1 MLRLNVFHSIAE
13 LREWRQSL
21 TGTVGFAPTMGNLHD
36 GHIACL
42 KTAQRSAN
50 HSVVSIFVNPTQFA
64 PTDDFTKY
72 PRTLDDDLRLLK
84 KEGCSAVFVPSV
96 EEMYPAGAS
105 TKVIAGSMAQG
116 LEGDFRPGHF
126 DGVAT
131 VCLKLFQIVEPAVVA
146 FGCKDLQ
153 QMRVIQ
159 QMIRDFNMPIHLE
172 EVPTT
177 REVSGLALSSR
188 NRYLTPDAKVQASQL
203 NQGLQ
208 DTLRQVLAGTSPDV
222 AEAKTT
228 ADLEE
233 HGWDVDYIAIR
244 DAVTFQAITPQT
256 TEVAILGA
264 ARLHGVRLIDNITA
278 IRS

>member
-1 MLRLNVFHSIAE
+1 MNVLHSIAE
-13 LREWRQSL
+13 LRAWRESL
-21 TGTVGFAPTMGNLHD
+21 KGSVGFAPTMGNLHD

-42 KTAQRSAN
+42 KSAQLATN

-64 PTDDFTKY
+64 PTDDFAKY
-72 PRTLDDDLRLLK
+72 PRTLDDDLKLLAK
-84 KEGCSAVFVPSV
+84 NGCDAVFVPSV
-96 EEMYPAGAS
+96 DEMYPSGAS
-105 TKVIAGSMAQG
+105 TKVIAGSMGQG

-177 REVSGLALSSR
+177 REASGLALSSR
-188 NRYLTPDAKVQASQL
+188 NRYLTPDAKVQASEL

-208 DTLRQVLAGTSPDV
+208 NTLRQVMAGTSPAA

-233 HGWDVDYIAIR
+233 HGWAVDYIAVR
-244 DAVTFQAITPQT
+244 DAVTFQAITPET
-256 TEVAILGA
+256 TEVAVLGA

-278 IRS
+278 TRN

>member
-1 MLRLNVFHSIAE
+1 MNIFHTIGE
-13 LREWRQSL
+13 LRAWRRSL

-42 KTAQRSAN
+42 HAAQLGTN

-64 PTDDFTKY
+64 PTDDFAKY
-72 PRTLDDDLRLLK
+72 PRTLDDDLKLL
-84 KEGCSAVFVPSV
+84 EANGCDAVFVPSV
-96 EEMYPAGAS
+96 DEMYPRCAS

-159 QMIRDFNMPIHLE
+159 QLINDFNMPIRLE
-172 EVPTT
+172 AVPTT
-177 REVSGLALSSR
+177 REASGLALSSR
-188 NRYLTPDAKVQASQL
+188 NRYLTPGAKVQASQL
-203 NQGLQ
+203 YRGLQ
-208 DTLRQVLAGTSPDV
+208 NTLQLVLDGTPPDE
-222 AEAKTT
+222 AEAT
-228 ADLEE
+228 ATAALEE
-233 HGWDVDYIAIR
+233 HGWAVDYIAVR
-244 DAVTFQAITPQT
+244 DAVTFQTITPET
-256 TEVAILGA
+256 TELAVLGA

-278 IRS
+278 IQS

>member
-1 MLRLNVFHSIAE
+1 MNVFHTIAE
-13 LREWRQSL
+13 LRAWRESL
-21 TGTVGFAPTMGNLHD
+21 TGSVGFAPTMGNLHD

-42 KTAQRSAN
+42 KRALLATN

-64 PTDDFTKY
+64 PTDDFAKY
-72 PRTLDDDLRLLK
+72 PRTLDDDLKLLA
-84 KEGCSAVFVPSV
+84 ENGCEAVFVPSV
-96 EEMYPAGAS
+96 DEMYPSGAS
-105 TKVIAGSMAQG
+105 TRVIAGSMAQG

-177 REVSGLALSSR
+177 REASGLALSSR
-188 NRYLTPDAKVQASQL
+188 NRYLTPDAKVQASEL

-208 DTLRQVLAGTSPDV
+208 NTLRQVMAGTSPDA
-222 AEAKTT
+222 AEAKTI

-233 HGWDVDYIAIR
+233 HGWAIDYIAVR
-244 DAVTFQAITPQT
+244 DAVTFQAITPET
-256 TEVAILGA
+256 TEVAVLGA

-278 IRS
+278 TRN

>member
-1 MLRLNVFHSIAE
+1 MNVFHTIAE
-13 LREWRQSL
+13 LREWRRSL
-21 TGTVGFAPTMGNLHD
+21 TGTVGFAPTMGNLHR

-64 PTDDFTKY
+64 PTDDFAKY
-72 PRTLDDDLRLLK
+72 PRTLDHDLNILK
-84 KEGCSAVFVPSV
+84 ANGCNAVFVPSV
-96 EEMYPAGAS
+96 DEMYPSGAS
-105 TKVIAGSMAQG
+105 TKVIAGSMANG

-159 QMIRDFNMPIHLE
+159 QLINDFNMPIYLE

-177 REVSGLALSSR
+177 REKSGLALSSR
-188 NRYLTPDAKVQASQL
+188 NRYLTPDGKFQASQL
-203 NQGLQ
+203 YRAL
-208 DTLRQVLAGTSPDV
+208 DV
-222 AEAKTT
+222 AHILLSAGDSANEIETLTKGFLEA
-228 ADLEE
+228 D
-233 HGWDVDYIAIR
+233 GWEVDYLAIR
-244 DAVTFQAITPQT
+244 DGATLGQLTPDT
-256 TEVAILGA
+256 VCIASLGA
-264 ARLHGVRLIDNITA
+264 AKLHGVRLIDNITRM
-278 IRS
+278 RS

>member
-1 MLRLNVFHSIAE
+1 MNVFHTIAE
-13 LREWRQSL
+13 LRAWRVSL
-21 TGTVGFAPTMGNLHD
+21 TGSVGFAPTMGNLHD

-42 KTAQRSAN
+42 KRAQVATN

-64 PTDDFTKY
+64 PTDDFAKY
-72 PRTLDDDLRLLK
+72 PRTLDDDIKLLD
-84 KEGCSAVFVPSV
+84 ENGCDAVFVPSV
-96 EEMYPAGAS
+96 DEMYPSGAS
-105 TKVIAGSMAQG
+105 TRVIAGSMAQG
-116 LEGDFRPGHF
+116 LEGDFRPRHF

-177 REVSGLALSSR
+177 REASGLALSSR
-188 NRYLTPDAKVQASQL
+188 NRYLTPDAKVQASEL

-208 DTLRQVLAGTSPDV
+208 NTLRQVMAGTSPV
-222 AEAKTT
+222 AAEAKTT
-228 ADLEE
+228 ADLGER
-233 HGWDVDYIAIR
+233 GWAVDYIAVR
-244 DAVTFQAITPQT
+244 DAVTFQAITPET
-256 TEVAILGA
+256 TEVAVLGA

-278 IRS
+278 IRN

>member
-1 MLRLNVFHSIAE
+1 
-13 LREWRQSL
+13 
-21 TGTVGFAPTMGNLHD
+21 MGNLHD

-42 KTAQRSAN
+42 KRAQVATN

-64 PTDDFTKY
+64 PTDDFAKY
-72 PRTLDDDLRLLK
+72 PRTLDDDLKLLAK
-84 KEGCSAVFVPSV
+84 NGCDAVFVPSV
-96 EEMYPAGAS
+96 DEMYPSGAS

-116 LEGDFRPGHF
+116 LEGDFRPAHF

-177 REVSGLALSSR
+177 REASGLALSSR
-188 NRYLTPDAKVQASQL
+188 NRYLTPDAKVQASEL

-208 DTLRQVLAGTSPDV
+208 NTLRQVMAGISPDA
-222 AEAKTT
+222 AEAKTI

-233 HGWDVDYIAIR
+233 HGWVIDYIAVR
-244 DAVTFQAITPQT
+244 DAVTFQAITPET
-256 TEVAILGA
+256 TEVAVLGA

-278 IRS
+278 IRN

>member
-1 MLRLNVFHSIAE
+1 VNVFHTIAE
-13 LREWRQSL
+13 LRAWRESL
-21 TGTVGFAPTMGNLHD
+21 KGSVGFAPTMGNLHD

-42 KTAQRSAN
+42 KRAQLATN

-64 PTDDFTKY
+64 PTDDFVKY
-72 PRTLDDDLRLLK
+72 PRTLDDDLKLLD
-84 KEGCSAVFVPSV
+84 ENGCDAVFVPSV
-96 EEMYPAGAS
+96 DEMYPSGAS
-105 TKVIAGSMAQG
+105 TRVIAGSMAQG

-177 REVSGLALSSR
+177 REASGLALSSR
-188 NRYLTPDAKVQASQL
+188 NRYLTPDAKVQASEL
-203 NQGLQ
+203 NQVLQ
-208 DTLRQVLAGTSPDV
+208 NTLRQVMAGTSQDA

-233 HGWDVDYIAIR
+233 RGWAVDYIAVR
-244 DAVTFQAITPQT
+244 DAVTFQAITPET
-256 TEVAILGA
+256 TEVAVLGA

-278 IRS
+278 TRN

>member
-1 MLRLNVFHSIAE
+1 MNVLHTIAE
-13 LREWRQSL
+13 LRAWRVSL
-21 TGTVGFAPTMGNLHD
+21 TGSVGFAPTMGNLHD

-42 KTAQRSAN
+42 KRAQLATN

-64 PTDDFTKY
+64 PTDDFAKY
-72 PRTLDDDLRLLK
+72 PRTLDDDIKLLD
-84 KEGCSAVFVPSV
+84 ENGCDAVFVPTV
-96 EEMYPAGAS
+96 DEMYPSGAS

-177 REVSGLALSSR
+177 REASGLALSSR
-188 NRYLTPDAKVQASQL
+188 NRYLTPDAKVQASEL
-203 NQGLQ
+203 NQVLQ
-208 DTLRQVLAGTSPDV
+208 NTLRQVMAGTSPV
-222 AEAKTT
+222 AAEAKTT
-228 ADLEE
+228 ADLGER
-233 HGWDVDYIAIR
+233 GWAVDYIAVR
-244 DAVTFQAITPQT
+244 DAVTFQAITPET
-256 TEVAILGA
+256 TEVAVLGA

-278 IRS
+278 IRN

>member
-1 MLRLNVFHSIAE
+1 VNVFHTIAE
-13 LREWRQSL
+13 LRAWRESV
-21 TGTVGFAPTMGNLHD
+21 TGSVGFAPTMGNLHD

-42 KTAQRSAN
+42 KRAQLATN

-64 PTDDFTKY
+64 PTDDFAKY
-72 PRTLDDDLRLLK
+72 PRTLDDDLKLLAK
-84 KEGCSAVFVPSV
+84 NGCDAGFVPSV
-96 EEMYPAGAS
+96 DEMYPSGAS
-105 TKVIAGSMAQG
+105 TRVIAGSMAQG

-177 REVSGLALSSR
+177 REASGLALSSR
-188 NRYLTPDAKVQASQL
+188 NRYLTPDAKVQASNL
-203 NQGLQ
+203 NQGLHN
-208 DTLRQVLAGTSPDV
+208 TLRQVMAGTSPDA

-233 HGWDVDYIAIR
+233 HGWAVDYIAVL
-244 DAVTFQAITPQT
+244 DAVTFQAITPET
-256 TEVAILGA
+256 TEVAVLGA

-278 IRS
+278 TRN

>member
-1 MLRLNVFHSIAE
+1 MNVFHTIAE
-13 LREWRQSL
+13 LRAWRESL
-21 TGTVGFAPTMGNLHD
+21 KGSVGFAPTMGNLHD

-42 KTAQRSAN
+42 KRAQLATN

-64 PTDDFTKY
+64 PTDDFAKY
-72 PRTLDDDLRLLK
+72 PRTLDDDLKLVA
-84 KEGCSAVFVPSV
+84 ENGCDAVFVPSV
-96 EEMYPAGAS
+96 DEIYPSGAS
-105 TKVIAGSMAQG
+105 TKVIAGSMANG

-172 EVPTT
+172 DVPTT
-177 REVSGLALSSR
+177 REASGLALSSR
-188 NRYLTPDAKVQASQL
+188 NRYLTPEAKVQASEL

-208 DTLRQVLAGTSPDV
+208 NTLRQVMAGTSPDA

-233 HGWDVDYIAIR
+233 HGWAVDYIAVR
-244 DAVTFQAITPQT
+244 DAVTFQAVTPET
-256 TEVAILGA
+256 TEVALLGA

-278 IRS
+278 VRS

>member
-1 MLRLNVFHSIAE
+1 MLRLNIFHTIAE
-13 LREWRQSL
+13 LRAWRRSL

-42 KTAQRSAN
+42 MTAQRSAN
-50 HSVVSIFVNPTQFA
+50 HTVVSIFVNPTQFA
-64 PTDDFTKY
+64 PTDDFAKY
-72 PRTLDDDLRLLK
+72 PRTLEDDLKLL
-84 KEGCSAVFVPSV
+84 EANGCDAVFVPSV
-96 EEMYPAGAS
+96 DEMYPRCAS

-153 QMRVIQ
+153 QMRVIE
-159 QMIRDFNMPIHLE
+159 QMIRDFNMPIHLDA
-172 EVPTT
+172 VPTF

-233 HGWDVDYIAIR
+233 HGWDVDYIAVR
-244 DAVTFQAITPQT
+244 DAVTFQNITPET
-256 TEVAILGA
+256 TEVAVLGA
-264 ARLHGVRLIDNITA
+264 ARLDGVRLIDNITS
-278 IRS
+278 IQG

>member
-1 MLRLNVFHSIAE
+1 MLRLNIFHTIAE
-13 LREWRQSL
+13 LREWRRSL

-64 PTDDFTKY
+64 PTDDFAKY
-72 PRTLDDDLRLLK
+72 PRTLDDDLKLLAAN
-84 KEGCSAVFVPSV
+84 GCDAVFVPSV
-96 EEMYPAGAS
+96 DEMYPRCAS

-131 VCLKLFQIVEPAVVA
+131 VCLKLFQIVEPANVA
-146 FGCKDLQ
+146 FGSKDLQ

-159 QMIRDFNMPIHLE
+159 QMIHDFNMPIHLDA
-172 EVPTT
+172 VPTC
-177 REVSGLALSSR
+177 REASGLALSSR
-188 NRYLTPDAKVQASQL
+188 NRYLTPEAKAKASEL

-208 DTLRQVLAGTSPDV
+208 DTLRQVAAGASPDE
-222 AEAKTT
+222 AESRTT
-228 ADLEE
+228 ANLKEQ
-233 HGWDVDYIAIR
+233 GWAVDYIAVR
-244 DAVTFQAITPQT
+244 DAVTLQAITHET
-256 TEVAILGA
+256 TEVVVLGA
-264 ARLHGVRLIDNITA
+264 ARLSGVRLIDNITA
-278 IRS
+278 LRN

>member
-1 MLRLNVFHSIAE
+1 MLRLNIFHTIAE
-13 LREWRQSL
+13 LREWRRSL

-64 PTDDFTKY
+64 PTDDFAKY
-72 PRTLDDDLRLLK
+72 PRTLDDDLKLLAAN
-84 KEGCSAVFVPSV
+84 GCDAVFVPSV
-96 EEMYPAGAS
+96 DEMYPRCAS

-131 VCLKLFQIVEPAVVA
+131 VCLKLFQIVEPANVA
-146 FGCKDLQ
+146 FGSKDLQ

-159 QMIRDFNMPIHLE
+159 QMIHDFNMPIHLDA
-172 EVPTT
+172 VPTC
-177 REVSGLALSSR
+177 REASGLALSSR
-188 NRYLTPDAKVQASQL
+188 NRYLTPEAKAKASEL

-208 DTLRQVLAGTSPDV
+208 DTLRQVAAGASPDE
-222 AEAKTT
+222 AESRTT
-228 ADLEE
+228 ANLKEQ
-233 HGWDVDYIAIR
+233 GWAVDYIAVR
-244 DAVTFQAITPQT
+244 DAVTLRAITHET
-256 TEVAILGA
+256 TEVAVLGA
-264 ARLHGVRLIDNITA
+264 ARLSGVRLIDNITA
-278 IRS
+278 LRN

>member
-1 MLRLNVFHSIAE
+1 MNIFHTIAE
-13 LREWRQSL
+13 LRAWRRSL

-42 KTAQRSAN
+42 HAAQLGTN

-64 PTDDFTKY
+64 PTDDFAKY
-72 PRTLDDDLRLLK
+72 PRTLEDDLKLLTAN
-84 KEGCSAVFVPSV
+84 GCDAVFVPSV
-96 EEMYPAGAS
+96 DEMYPRSAS

-159 QMIRDFNMPIHLE
+159 QLINDFNMPIRLE
-172 EVPTT
+172 AVPTT
-177 REVSGLALSSR
+177 REASGLALSSR

-208 DTLRQVLAGTSPDV
+208 DTLRQVIAGTSPAS

-228 ADLEE
+228 AVLEE
-233 HGWDVDYIAIR
+233 HGWDVDYIAVR
-244 DAVTFQAITPQT
+244 DAVTFQNITPET
-256 TEVAILGA
+256 TDVAVLGA
-264 ARLHGVRLIDNITA
+264 ARLSGVRLIDNISA

>member
-1 MLRLNVFHSIAE
+1 MNVFHTIAE
-13 LREWRQSL
+13 LRAWRESL
-21 TGTVGFAPTMGNLHD
+21 KGSVGFAPTMGNLHD

-42 KTAQRSAN
+42 KRAQLATN

-64 PTDDFTKY
+64 PTDDYAKY
-72 PRTLDDDLRLLK
+72 PRTLDDDLKLLD
-84 KEGCSAVFVPSV
+84 ENGCDAVFVPTV
-96 EEMYPAGAS
+96 DEMYPSGAS

-177 REVSGLALSSR
+177 REASGLALSSR
-188 NRYLTPDAKVQASQL
+188 NRYLTPDAKVQASEL

-208 DTLRQVLAGTSPDV
+208 NTLRQVMAGTLPDA

-228 ADLEE
+228 ADLKE
-233 HGWDVDYIAIR
+233 HCWAIDYIAVR
-244 DAVTFQAITPQT
+244 DAVTFQAITPET
-256 TEVAILGA
+256 TEVAVLGA

-278 IRS
+278 IRN

>member
-1 MLRLNVFHSIAE
+1 MLRLNIFHTIAE
-13 LREWRQSL
+13 LREWRRSL

-64 PTDDFTKY
+64 PTDDFAKY
-72 PRTLDDDLRLLK
+72 PRTLDDDLKLLAAN
-84 KEGCSAVFVPSV
+84 GCDAVFVPSV
-96 EEMYPAGAS
+96 DEMYPSGAS

-153 QMRVIQ
+153 QMRVIE
-159 QMIRDFNMPIHLE
+159 QMIRDFNMPINLDA
-172 EVPTT
+172 VPTF
-177 REVSGLALSSR
+177 REASGLALSSR
-188 NRYLTPDAKVQASQL
+188 NRYLTPEAKTKASEL

-208 DTLRQVLAGTSPDV
+208 DTLRQVAAGASPDE
-222 AEAKTT
+222 AEAKTN
-228 ADLEE
+228 AVLEE
-233 HGWDVDYIAIR
+233 HGWAVDYIAVR
-244 DAVTFQAITPQT
+244 DAVTLQAITHET
-256 TEVAILGA
+256 TEVAVLGA
-264 ARLHGVRLIDNITA
+264 ARLSGVRLIDNITA
-278 IRS
+278 LRN

>member
-1 MLRLNVFHSIAE
+1 MNVLHTIAE
-13 LREWRQSL
+13 LRAWRESV
-21 TGTVGFAPTMGNLHD
+21 TGSVGFAPTMGNLHD

-42 KTAQRSAN
+42 KRAQLATN
-50 HSVVSIFVNPTQFA
+50 HSVVSIFVNPKQFA
-64 PTDDFTKY
+64 PTDDFAKY
-72 PRTLDDDLRLLK
+72 PRTLDDDIKLLD
-84 KEGCSAVFVPSV
+84 ENGCDAVFVPSV
-96 EEMYPAGAS
+96 DEMYPSGAS
-105 TKVIAGSMAQG
+105 TRVIAGSMAQG
-116 LEGDFRPGHF
+116 LEGDFRPRHF

-177 REVSGLALSSR
+177 REASGLALSSR
-188 NRYLTPDAKVQASQL
+188 NRYLTPDAKFQASEL

-208 DTLRQVLAGTSPDV
+208 NTLRQVMAGISPDS
-222 AEAKTT
+222 AEAKTI

-233 HGWDVDYIAIR
+233 HGWAIDYIVVR
-244 DAVTFQAITPQT
+244 DAVTFQAITPET
-256 TEVAILGA
+256 TEVAVLGA

-278 IRS
+278 IRN

>member
-1 MLRLNVFHSIAE
+1 MNVFHTIAE
-13 LREWRQSL
+13 LRAWRVSL
-21 TGTVGFAPTMGNLHD
+21 TGSVGFAPTMGNLHD

-42 KTAQRSAN
+42 KRAQLATN

-64 PTDDFTKY
+64 PTDDFAKY
-72 PRTLDDDLRLLK
+72 PRTLDDDIKLLD
-84 KEGCSAVFVPSV
+84 ENGCDAVFVPSV
-96 EEMYPAGAS
+96 DEMYPSGAS
-105 TKVIAGSMAQG
+105 TRVIAGSMAQG

-177 REVSGLALSSR
+177 REASGLALSSR
-188 NRYLTPDAKVQASQL
+188 NRYLTPDAKVQASEL
-203 NQGLQ
+203 NQVLQ
-208 DTLRQVLAGTSPDV
+208 NTLRQVMAGTSPV
-222 AEAKTT
+222 AAEAKTT

-233 HGWDVDYIAIR
+233 HGWAIDYIAVR
-244 DAVTFQAITPQT
+244 DAVTFQAITPET
-256 TEVAILGA
+256 TEVAVLGA

-278 IRS
+278 IRN

>member
-42 KTAQRSAN
+42 KTAQRSTN

-64 PTDDFTKY
+64 PTDDFAKY
-72 PRTLDDDLRLLK
+72 PRTLDDDLKLLK
-84 KEGCSAVFVPSV
+84 ANGCDAVFVPSV

-116 LEGDFRPGHF
+116 LEGDFRPRHF

-203 NQGLQ
+203 YRGLQ
-208 DTLRQVLAGTSPDV
+208 DTLQLVLDGTPPDE
-222 AEAKTT
+222 AEVTT
-228 ADLEE
+228 TKLLEE
-233 HGWDVDYIAIR
+233 HGWTVDYLAIR
-244 DAVTFQAITPQT
+244 DGATLGQVTPESIAIAV
-256 TEVAILGA
+256 LGA
-264 ARLHGVRLIDNITA
+264 AKLNGVRLIDNITR
-278 IRS
+278 IRG

>member
-1 MLRLNVFHSIAE
+1 VNVFHTIAE
-13 LREWRQSL
+13 LRAWRESL
-21 TGTVGFAPTMGNLHD
+21 TGSVGFAPTMGNLHD

-42 KTAQRSAN
+42 KRAQLATN

-64 PTDDFTKY
+64 PTDDFAKY
-72 PRTLDDDLRLLK
+72 PRTLDDDLKLLA
-84 KEGCSAVFVPSV
+84 ENGCDAVFVPTV
-96 EEMYPAGAS
+96 DEMYPSGAS

-177 REVSGLALSSR
+177 REASGLALSSR
-188 NRYLTPDAKVQASQL
+188 NRYLTPDAKVQASEL

-208 DTLRQVLAGTSPDV
+208 NTLRQVMAGTSPDA

-228 ADLEE
+228 AYLGER
-233 HGWDVDYIAIR
+233 GWTIDYIAVR
-244 DAVTFQAITPQT
+244 DAVTFQAITPET
-256 TEVAILGA
+256 TEVAVLGA

-278 IRS
+278 TRN

>member
-1 MLRLNVFHSIAE
+1 VNVFHTIAE
-13 LREWRQSL
+13 LRAWRESL
-21 TGTVGFAPTMGNLHD
+21 KGSVGFAPTMGNLHD

-42 KTAQRSAN
+42 KRAQLATN

-64 PTDDFTKY
+64 PTDDFAKY
-72 PRTLDDDLRLLK
+72 PRTLDDDIKLLD
-84 KEGCSAVFVPSV
+84 ENGCDAVFVPSV
-96 EEMYPAGAS
+96 DEMYPSGAS
-105 TKVIAGSMAQG
+105 TRVIAGSMAQG

-177 REVSGLALSSR
+177 REASGLALSSR
-188 NRYLTPDAKVQASQL
+188 NRYLTPDAKVQASEL
-203 NQGLQ
+203 NQVLQ
-208 DTLRQVLAGTSPDV
+208 NTLRQVMAGTSQDA

-233 HGWDVDYIAIR
+233 RGWAVDYIAVR
-244 DAVTFQAITPQT
+244 DAVTFQAITPET
-256 TEVAILGA
+256 TEVAVLGA

-278 IRS
+278 IRN

>member
-1 MLRLNVFHSIAE
+1 MNVFHTIAE
-13 LREWRQSL
+13 LRAWRVSL
-21 TGTVGFAPTMGNLHD
+21 TGSVGFAPTMGNLHD

-42 KTAQRSAN
+42 KRAQLATN

-64 PTDDFTKY
+64 PTDDFAKY
-72 PRTLDDDLRLLK
+72 PRTLDDDIKLLD
-84 KEGCSAVFVPSV
+84 ENGCDAVFVPSV
-96 EEMYPAGAS
+96 DEMYPSGAS

-177 REVSGLALSSR
+177 REASGLALSSR
-188 NRYLTPDAKVQASQL
+188 NRYLTPDAKVQASEL

-208 DTLRQVLAGTSPDV
+208 NTLRQVMAGTSPV
-222 AEAKTT
+222 AAEAKTT
-228 ADLEE
+228 ADLGER
-233 HGWDVDYIAIR
+233 GWAVDYIAVR
-244 DAVTFQAITPQT
+244 DAVTFQAITPET
-256 TEVAILGA
+256 TEVAVLGA

-278 IRS
+278 TRN

>member
-1 MLRLNVFHSIAE
+1 MNVFHTIAE
-13 LREWRQSL
+13 LRAWRVSL
-21 TGTVGFAPTMGNLHD
+21 TGSVGFAPTMGNLHD

-42 KTAQRSAN
+42 KRAQLATN

-64 PTDDFTKY
+64 PTDDFAKY
-72 PRTLDDDLRLLK
+72 PRTLDDDIKLLD
-84 KEGCSAVFVPSV
+84 ENGCDAVFVPSV
-96 EEMYPAGAS
+96 DEMYPSGAS

-177 REVSGLALSSR
+177 REASGLALSSR
-188 NRYLTPDAKVQASQL
+188 NRYLTPDAKVQASEL
-203 NQGLQ
+203 NQVLQ
-208 DTLRQVLAGTSPDV
+208 NTLRQVMAGTSPV
-222 AEAKTT
+222 AAEAKTT
-228 ADLEE
+228 ADLGER
-233 HGWDVDYIAIR
+233 GWAVDYIAVR
-244 DAVTFQAITPQT
+244 DAVTFQAITPET
-256 TEVAILGA
+256 TEVAVLGA

-278 IRS
+278 TRN

>member
-1 MLRLNVFHSIAE
+1 LNIFHTIAE

-42 KTAQRSAN
+42 KTAQRSSN

-64 PTDDFTKY
+64 PTDDFAKY
-72 PRTLDDDLRLLK
+72 PRTLDDDLKLLAAN
-84 KEGCSAVFVPSV
+84 GCDAVFVPSV
-96 EEMYPAGAS
+96 DEMYPRCAS

-126 DGVAT
+126 DAVAT

-159 QMIRDFNMPIHLE
+159 QMIRDFNMPIHLDA
-172 EVPTT
+172 VPTF
-177 REVSGLALSSR
+177 REASGLALSSR
-188 NRYLTPDAKVQASQL
+188 NRYLTPDAKVKASQL
-203 NQGLQ
+203 YRGLQ
-208 DTLRQVLAGTSPDV
+208 DTLQLVLDGTPPNE
-222 AEAKTT
+222 AEAT
-228 ADLEE
+228 ATAALEK
-233 HGWDVDYIAIR
+233 HGWTVDYIAIR
-244 DAVTFQAITPQT
+244 DGATLGQLTPESIAIAV
-256 TEVAILGA
+256 LGA
-264 ARLHGVRLIDNITA
+264 AKLNGVRLIDNITR
-278 IRS
+278 IRG

>member
-1 MLRLNVFHSIAE
+1 MNIIHTIAE

-42 KTAQRSAN
+42 KTAQRSTN

-64 PTDDFTKY
+64 PTDDFAKY
-72 PRTLDDDLRLLK
+72 PRTLDDDLKLLAVN
-84 KEGCSAVFVPSV
+84 GCDAVFVPSV
-96 EEMYPAGAS
+96 DEMYPGDAS
-105 TKVIAGSMAQG
+105 TKVMAGSMALG

-153 QMRVIQ
+153 QMRVIE
-159 QMIRDFNMPIHLE
+159 QMIRDFNMPIHLDA
-172 EVPTT
+172 VPTY
-177 REVSGLALSSR
+177 REASGLALSSR
-188 NRYLTPDAKVQASQL
+188 NRYLTTAAKAKASEL

-208 DTLRQVLAGTSPDV
+208 DTLRQVVAGVSPDT
-222 AEAKTT
+222 AESKTL
-228 ADLEE
+228 AQLERQ
-233 HGWDVDYIAIR
+233 GWVVDYIAAR
-244 DAVTFQAITPQT
+244 DAVTLQAITHET
-256 TEVAILGA
+256 TDVAILGA
-264 ARLHGVRLIDNITA
+264 ARLSGVRLIDNITA
-278 IRS
+278 RRT

>member
-1 MLRLNVFHSIAE
+1 MNIFHTIAE
-13 LREWRQSL
+13 LRVWRRSII
-21 TGTVGFAPTMGNLHD
+21 GTVGFAPTMGNLHD

-42 KTAQRSAN
+42 KTAQRSTN

-105 TKVIAGSMAQG
+105 TKVIAGSMANG

-203 NQGLQ
+203 YRGLQ
-208 DTLRQVLAGTSPDV
+208 DTLQLVLDGTPPDV

-228 ADLEE
+228 AVLEE
-233 HGWDVDYIAIR
+233 HGWDVDYIAVR
-244 DAVTFQAITPQT
+244 DAATLGQVTPESIAIA
-256 TEVAILGA
+256 VLGA
-264 ARLHGVRLIDNITA
+264 AKLNGVRLIDNITR
-278 IRS
+278 IRG

>member
-1 MLRLNVFHSIAE
+1 MNIFHTIAE

-64 PTDDFTKY
+64 PTDDFAKY
-72 PRTLDDDLRLLK
+72 PRTLDDDLKLLAVN
-84 KEGCSAVFVPSV
+84 GCDAVFVPSV
-96 EEMYPAGAS
+96 DEMYPGDAS
-105 TKVIAGSMAQG
+105 TKVMAGSMALG

-153 QMRVIQ
+153 QMRVIE
-159 QMIRDFNMPIHLE
+159 QMIRDFNMPIHLDA
-172 EVPTT
+172 VPTY
-177 REVSGLALSSR
+177 REASGLALSSR
-188 NRYLTPDAKVQASQL
+188 NRYLTTAAKAKASEL

-208 DTLRQVLAGTSPDV
+208 DTLRQVVAGVSPDT
-222 AEAKTT
+222 AESKTL
-228 ADLEE
+228 AQLERQ
-233 HGWDVDYIAIR
+233 GWVVDYIAAR
-244 DAVTFQAITPQT
+244 DAVTLQAITHET
-256 TEVAILGA
+256 TDVAILGA
-264 ARLHGVRLIDNITA
+264 ARLSGVRLIDNITA
-278 IRS
+278 RRT

>member
-1 MLRLNVFHSIAE
+1 MLRLNIFHTIAE
-13 LREWRQSL
+13 LREWRRSL

-64 PTDDFTKY
+64 PTDDFAKY
-72 PRTLDDDLRLLK
+72 PRTLDDDLKLL
-84 KEGCSAVFVPSV
+84 EANGCDAVFVPSV
-96 EEMYPAGAS
+96 DEMYPRCAS

-153 QMRVIQ
+153 QMRVIE
-159 QMIRDFNMPIHLE
+159 QMIRDFNMPIHLDA
-172 EVPTT
+172 VPTF
-177 REVSGLALSSR
+177 REASGLALSSR
-188 NRYLTPDAKVQASQL
+188 NRYLTPEAKTKASEL

-208 DTLRQVLAGTSPDV
+208 DTLRQVAAGASPDE
-222 AEAKTT
+222 AEAKTN
-228 ADLEE
+228 AVLEE
-233 HGWDVDYIAIR
+233 HGWDVDYIAVR
-244 DAVTFQAITPQT
+244 DAVTFQAIMPET
-256 TEVAILGA
+256 TELAVLGA
-264 ARLHGVRLIDNITA
+264 ARLHSVRLIDNITA
-278 IRS
+278 IQS

>member
-1 MLRLNVFHSIAE
+1 VNVFHTIAE
-13 LREWRQSL
+13 LRAWRVSL
-21 TGTVGFAPTMGNLHD
+21 TGSVGFAPTMGNLHD

-42 KTAQRSAN
+42 KRAQLATN

-64 PTDDFTKY
+64 PTDDFAKY
-72 PRTLDDDLRLLK
+72 PRTLDDDLKLLD
-84 KEGCSAVFVPSV
+84 ENGCDAVFVPTV
-96 EEMYPAGAS
+96 DEMYPSGAS

-177 REVSGLALSSR
+177 REASGLALSSR
-188 NRYLTPDAKVQASQL
+188 NRYLTPDAKVQASEL
-203 NQGLQ
+203 NQVLQ
-208 DTLRQVLAGTSPDV
+208 NTLRQVMAGTSPV
-222 AEAKTT
+222 AAEAKTT
-228 ADLEE
+228 ADLGER
-233 HGWDVDYIAIR
+233 GWAVDYIAVR
-244 DAVTFQAITPQT
+244 DAVTFQAITPET
-256 TEVAILGA
+256 TEVAVLGA

-278 IRS
+278 TRN

>member
-1 MLRLNVFHSIAE
+1 MNVFHTIAE
-13 LREWRQSL
+13 LRAWRVSL
-21 TGTVGFAPTMGNLHD
+21 TGSVGFAPTMGNLHD

-42 KTAQRSAN
+42 KRAQLATN

-64 PTDDFTKY
+64 PTDDFAKY
-72 PRTLDDDLRLLK
+72 PRTLDDDIKLLD
-84 KEGCSAVFVPSV
+84 ENGCDAVFVPSV
-96 EEMYPAGAS
+96 DEMYPSGAS
-105 TKVIAGSMAQG
+105 TRVIAGSMAQG

-177 REVSGLALSSR
+177 REASGLALSSR
-188 NRYLTPDAKVQASQL
+188 NRYLTPDAKVQASEL
-203 NQGLQ
+203 NQVLQ
-208 DTLRQVLAGTSPDV
+208 NTLRQVMAGTSPV
-222 AEAKTT
+222 AAEAKTT
-228 ADLEE
+228 ADLGER
-233 HGWDVDYIAIR
+233 GWAVDYIAVR
-244 DAVTFQAITPQT
+244 DAVTFQAITPET
-256 TEVAILGA
+256 TEVAVLGA

-278 IRS
+278 TRN